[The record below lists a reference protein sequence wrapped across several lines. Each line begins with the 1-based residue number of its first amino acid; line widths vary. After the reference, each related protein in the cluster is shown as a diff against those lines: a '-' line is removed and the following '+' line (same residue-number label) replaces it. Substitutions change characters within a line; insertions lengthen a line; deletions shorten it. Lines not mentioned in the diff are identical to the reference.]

1 VRSLLGSSADR
12 RGLGISADGEREK
25 ALQPGDLSRLLT
37 ERANAADLDGI
48 VALYEPDAMLAFPPG
63 QVTTGHHAIR
73 VLYEGMLSR
82 KSTFPAGTQRP
93 AIRNGDLALTSTQL
107 PGQVTVVVDRPTQPP
122 SVCRLQLSRERRGM
136 SRFLRGRQRTRYAR
150 GVELLEREFEL
161 ADAEIGRVWRRTP
174 PDVQRAYALWVGAP
188 RSVRMRRTRAAE
200 TMQWTAGDQL
210 KYSPSTRKSEPA
222 RGGLRHT

>member
-107 PGQVTVVVDRPTQPP
+107 PGQVTVEVARRQPDGTWLWSIDQP
-122 SVCRLQLSRERRGM
+122 NLLQSADCSCRESGEG
-136 SRFLRGRQRTRYAR
+136 
-150 GVELLEREFEL
+150 
-161 ADAEIGRVWRRTP
+161 
-174 PDVQRAYALWVGAP
+174 
-188 RSVRMRRTRAAE
+188 
-200 TMQWTAGDQL
+200 
-210 KYSPSTRKSEPA
+210 
-222 RGGLRHT
+222 